1 MDSTQDDGLLNAN
14 SDNSDQVVQP
24 NSFDPKKFK
33 EELLNTVKELIS
45 DPRTTQSIKDKTMA
59 EIKKDKGFK
68 DFLGEYKS
76 MKEAGMTDKEI
87 ELEARLKEIEQTR
100 TVQDNPGRVVENGQ
114 SESVKLFAK
123 ALELDLNDPEVF
135 PVLSMSNMEEQLRTL
150 KGLSDRRSKNI
161 SPAIAAQSA
170 GGNPPSNLMEEYKA
184 RAAKTRGGALID
196 LKMEYRKKGLDIN

>member
-1 MDSTQDDGLLNAN
+1 MDSTQDDGTLNAN
-14 SDNSDQVVQP
+14 SEVSEQVVQP

-33 EELLNTVKELIS
+33 EELLNSVKELIS

-87 ELEARLKEIEQTR
+87 ELEARLKEIESVR

-114 SESVKLFAK
+114 AEAVKLFAQ

-135 PVLSMSNMEEQLRTL
+135 PVLSMHSVEEQLKTL
-150 KGLSDRRSKNI
+150 KTLSDRRSKNI
-161 SPAIAAQSA
+161 SPAIAAQPA

-184 RAAKTRGGALID
+184 RASKIYGSALID
-196 LKMEYRKKGLDIN
+196 LKMEYRKRGLDIN